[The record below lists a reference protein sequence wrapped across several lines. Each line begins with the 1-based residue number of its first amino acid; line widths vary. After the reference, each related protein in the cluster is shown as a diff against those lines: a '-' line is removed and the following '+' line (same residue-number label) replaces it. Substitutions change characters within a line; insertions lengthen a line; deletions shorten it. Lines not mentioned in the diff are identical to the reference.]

1 VEEMMTNVMT
11 LLSLS
16 SAVALMLAGH
26 SVLLNDHPYRCNLET
41 SALALEYPAFGCSV
55 VEACGFEAVEVDC

>member
-1 VEEMMTNVMT
+1 MTSNGDFQEVKTVKTAMAIVTLEVEEKMTNVMT

-26 SVLLNDHPYRCNLET
+26 
-41 SALALEYPAFGCSV
+41 
-55 VEACGFEAVEVDC
+55 